1 MVRIT
6 ESVCAQ
12 RNGCLRKFE
21 YDYATHTLIDI
32 TLGGDKKISPNQ
44 FEDLKLDLKKQGFKF
59 LL

>member
-32 TLGGDKKISPNQ
+32 TLGGDKKNIT
-44 FEDLKLDLKKQGFKF
+44 
-59 LL
+59 

>member
-1 MVRIT
+1 MVRII
-6 ESVCAQ
+6 ESVCVQ

-32 TLGGDKKISPNQ
+32 TLGGEEKISPNQ
-44 FEDLKLDLKKQGFKF
+44 FEDLKLDLRKQGFKF